1 MYLGAERRANPR
13 ERITTQGVIWRDDP
27 CSIVLCTV
35 RDMSPAGAGLL
46 LPDSVSPRY
55 PEFDLT
61 FDRVTRPCI
70 AVWRHLGRMG
80 VKFKSI

>member
-1 MYLGAERRANPR
+1 
-13 ERITTQGVIWRDDP
+13 
-27 CSIVLCTV
+27 
-35 RDMSPAGAGLL
+35 MSPAGAGLL
-46 LPDSVSPRY
+46 LPGSVSPRY

-70 AVWRHLGRMG
+70 TVWWHLGRMG